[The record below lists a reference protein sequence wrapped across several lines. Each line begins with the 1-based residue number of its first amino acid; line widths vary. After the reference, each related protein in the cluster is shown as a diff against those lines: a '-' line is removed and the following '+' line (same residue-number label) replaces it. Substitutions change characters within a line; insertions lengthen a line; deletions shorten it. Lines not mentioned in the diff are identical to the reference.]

1 MEVEGKGS
9 IKGVGEEMW
18 EEWKWRGREG
28 DAEGGGFKGIT
39 IITRADVGVAK
50 RGPLLPPEAP

>member
-9 IKGVGEEMW
+9 IEGVGEEVR

-28 DAEGGGFKGIT
+28 NEEGGGFKGIT
-39 IITRADVGVAK
+39 IIARADVGVVK